1 MDVTSPT
8 QTPLRQMRLAAGL
21 SLRDLAERTGINRG
35 RLSLLERGLMAS
47 ASSGEGERIT
57 AVLVAA
63 IQGRGK
69 A

>member
-1 MDVTSPT
+1 MSNPT

-21 SLRDLAERTGINRG
+21 SLRDLEIRTGINRG

-47 ASSGEGERIT
+47 STSNESERIA

-63 IQGRGK
+63 LREK
-69 A
+69 ESKS